1 MATFNDLLEINN
13 IYKSTDKSTDKSI
26 DKSIKQNDENTNILF
41 TFDNTLSEED
51 KLKKQSHIK
60 FDCKNEYIDLT
71 YIDLTYLDSNK
82 QHSITK
88 PVGNYILKPH
98 QTTSLY
104 YMLQLEKQFY
114 NTKTISFNP
123 DLPQDIKIAKDIPP
137 NINIDIETI
146 TNHYTNVGIL
156 CDKVGAGK
164 SYSIMG
170 LLSESKDLDSQYL
183 QIRNNNY
190 GSHDITVK
198 KINKLNTNILLVPH
212 SLISQW
218 SKYLEKSGL
227 KYHVIGKTKDIY
239 DLGDDSC
246 KFKTASD
253 SKKSTKESKSKSKVD
268 DAKETKTSKSAKKP
282 KTKATLATVSTEAS
296 LDTESTTKTKK
307 KITLKKKGKVE
318 VVAEV
323 VADTESIPDNE
334 SLADIEAIEDD
345 IMSMSMSIP
354 EEKPFNLKEL
364 DTEILQIKIQQDILN
379 QQSSLLCT
387 KRNTIL
393 ANYRN
398 AGHYYN
404 YQNCYNSPEYKQNDA
419 ELTDIS
425 NQIRALNKKIS
436 IINETIHKNKVLNG
450 KCSAIELNIMNN
462 YAFSHYKTDYFINE
476 TLKDF
481 LKYFGHIN
489 KTYVESLDVILVSDT
504 QYNHMA
510 LFFTRD
516 DYTINRIIVDECN
529 SIKGSNLTS
538 INSIFK
544 WFITSSISS
553 IITCNGWVN
562 KTITS
567 PEGYISNIKE
577 KTIMST
583 GFIFNNITEINKNI
597 KENFKIFLINNP
609 EYIEQSTQ
617 LPEMLTY
624 IIICKNNVNIQVLA
638 GIVSHDIMNMLFAGD
653 IDGIVSKLDV
663 VVGDETNIIAMVTQK
678 YKDELNC
685 KEYELKTSLANP
697 KYKADAETIGVI
709 NRRHAIADL
718 KHKIACIEERVKTVE
733 SCPICFDDF
742 NNPCITPCCNNKF
755 CFDCMT
761 MSLNNKNSC
770 PSCRTELSVAKLML
784 ISNKKK
790 ETELDVDSKT
800 KKNKTIEADPSTMTY
815 PQRIELLKTK
825 SIDFTKYENMDKIFE
840 LNSKNDVK
848 KYLIFTEYESTLNTK
863 ITSML
868 DKWEL
873 TYGRI
878 KGTTATITKQIENY
892 KKGNTN
898 VLLINSK
905 FFGSG
910 MNLENTSD
918 IIIIHKMHGDIE
930 MQAIGRAHRF
940 GRVGN
945 LRVWKLYYEN
955 EK

>member
-1 MATFNDLLEINN
+1 MATFNDLFEIN
-13 IYKSTDKSTDKSI
+13 KVETDISRNTDI
-26 DKSIKQNDENTNILF
+26 NIKQNDDKTNVLF
-41 TFDNTLSEED
+41 TIDNTLSEED
-51 KLKKQSHIK
+51 KLVKQLNVKIQGSYH
-60 FDCKNEYIDLT
+60 NEFT
-71 YIDLTYLDSNK
+71 DLTYLDSNK
-82 QHSITK
+82 QYSVRN
-88 PVGNYILKPH
+88 PVGEYILKPH

-104 YMLQLEKQFY
+104 YMTQLEKQFY
-114 NTKTISFNP
+114 NTKTINSNP
-123 DLPQDIKIAKDIPP
+123 AIKKDIKTAEDIPKDI

-146 TNHYTNVGIL
+146 SNHYTNVGIL

-170 LLSESKDLDSQYL
+170 LLSESKNLDSQYL

-190 GSHDITVK
+190 GSHNITVK
-198 KINKLNTNILLVPH
+198 KMNKLNTNILLVPH

-268 DAKETKTSKSAKKP
+268 DSKETKTSKSAKKP
-282 KTKATLATVSTEAS
+282 KTKATLATVSTVAS
-296 LDTESTTKTKK
+296 LDTESTTKNKK
-307 KITLKKKGKVE
+307 KITLKKKGK
-318 VVAEV
+318 AEV
-323 VADTESIPDNE
+323 VADTESIPDTE
-334 SLADIEAIEDD
+334 SVEADIETVEDD
-345 IMSMSMSIP
+345 IMSVSIP
-354 EEKPFNLKEL
+354 KEKPFNLNEL
-364 DTEILQIKIQQDILN
+364 ENEILQIKIQQGILT

-398 AGHYYN
+398 AGHYYD
-404 YQNCYNSPEYKQNDA
+404 YQNCYNSPEYKKNDA

-425 NQIRALNKKIS
+425 NQIRALSDKI
-436 IINETIHKNKVLNG
+436 IIIHDTIHKNKVLNG
-450 KCSAIELNIMNN
+450 KISSTEIQSMHASFLYHSSNPN
-462 YAFSHYKTDYFINE
+462 YIHES
-476 TLKDF
+476 LKEF

-510 LFFTRD
+510 LFFNRD
-516 DYTINRIIVDECN
+516 NYTINRLIVDECN
-529 SIKGSNLTS
+529 SIKGSQLVKIES
-538 INSIFK
+538 VFK

-553 IITCNGWVN
+553 ILTCDGWV
-562 KTITS
+562 KKPITS
-567 PEGYISNIKE
+567 SQGYASYSRE
-577 KTIMST
+577 KSIMST
-583 GFIFNNITEINKNI
+583 GFIFDNIVEIYRNI

-624 IIICKNNVNIQVLA
+624 IIICKNNVSIQVLA

-697 KYKADAETIGVI
+697 KYKADAETVGVI

-718 KHKIACIEERVKTVE
+718 KYKIACIEERVKTVE

-770 PSCRTELSVAKLML
+770 PSCRAELSVAKLML

-790 ETELDVDSKT
+790 ETGVNVVVT
-800 KKNKTIEADPSTMTY
+800 KAIEQDLSTMTY
-815 PQRIELLKTK
+815 PQRIELLNTK

-848 KYLIFTEYESTLNTK
+848 KYLIFTEYESTLNNK
-863 ITSML
+863 ITSIL
-868 DKWEL
+868 DKWGL

-918 IIIIHKMHGDIE
+918 IIIIHKMQGDIE

>member
-1 MATFNDLLEINN
+1 MATFNDLFETNKIETKTYVSPNVSL
-13 IYKSTDKSTDKSI
+13 
-26 DKSIKQNDENTNILF
+26 KQNETQLDILF
-41 TFDNTLSEED
+41 TIDNTLSDED
-51 KLKKQSHIK
+51 KLEKQLHVKIVGYH
-60 FDCKNEYIDLT
+60 NEFT
-71 YIDLTYLDSNK
+71 DLTYLDSRK
-82 QHSITK
+82 QHSIAK
-88 PVGNYILKPH
+88 PVGEYILKPH

-104 YMLQLEKQFY
+104 YMMQLEKQFY
-114 NTKTISFNP
+114 NTKTIDKRFDKTIN
-123 DLPQDIKIAKDIPP
+123 DREE
-137 NINIDIETI
+137 NIS
-146 TNHYTNVGIL
+146 NHYTNVGIL

-170 LLSESKDLDSQYL
+170 LLSESKDLDSKYL
-183 QIRNNNY
+183 QIRNSNY
-190 GSHDITVK
+190 GSHNITVK
-198 KINKLNTNILLVPH
+198 KMNKLNTNILLVPH
-212 SLISQW
+212 SLIAQW

-227 KYHVIGKTKDIY
+227 KYKVIQKAKDIY

-246 KFKTASD
+246 KFKTVIEKA
-253 SKKSTKESKSKSKVD
+253 KSAKESKSKAKSKD
-268 DAKETKTSKSAKKP
+268 KEEKGTKAVKKP
-282 KTKATLATVSTEAS
+282 KTKATLATVSPVET
-296 LDTESTTKTKK
+296 DSTNKPKK
-307 KITLKKKGKVE
+307 KITLRKKGKAE
-318 VVAEV
+318 VVAEA
-323 VADTESIPDNE
+323 VAEDDTESVEAE
-334 SLADIEAIEDD
+334 SLADEDD
-345 IMSMSMSIP
+345 TVSIP
-354 EEKPFNLKEL
+354 EEKPFNLKEAEA
-364 DTEILQIKIQQDILN
+364 EILRIKTVDMQPLHLQRNVLYNKRQHLINNFNGNFALN
-379 QQSSLLCT
+379 QVSYQSLYNNPEYT
-387 KRNTIL
+387 KTEADLNDL
-393 ANYRN
+393 AN
-398 AGHYYN
+398 
-404 YQNCYNSPEYKQNDA
+404 QTKLLND
-419 ELTDIS
+419 
-425 NQIRALNKKIS
+425 KIS
-436 IINETIHKNKVLNG
+436 LINETIHKNKVLNG
-450 KCSAIELNIMNN
+450 KLSANEITSMNF
-462 YAFSHYKTDYFINE
+462 AFLHHESTHNSYLTE
-476 TLKDF
+476 THKDF

-516 DYTINRIIVDECN
+516 NYTVNRIIVDECN
-529 SIKGSNLTS
+529 SIKGSQLAKIES
-538 INSIFK
+538 VFK

-553 IITCNGWVN
+553 IMTCDGWL
-562 KTITS
+562 KKEITS
-567 PEGYISNIKE
+567 PQGYSSYTRE
-577 KTIMST
+577 KSIMST
-583 GFIFNNITEINKNI
+583 GFIFDNISEIYRNI

-624 IIICKNNVNIQVLA
+624 IIICKNNVSIQVLA

-742 NNPCITPCCNNKF
+742 TNPCITPCCNNKF

-770 PSCRTELSVAKLML
+770 PSCRAELSVAKLML
-784 ISNKKK
+784 LSNKKK
-790 ETELDVDSKT
+790 EAEIVVDSKT
-800 KKNKTIEADPSTMTY
+800 TKAKAIEQDPSTMSY
-815 PQRIELLKTK
+815 PQHIELLKTK

-848 KYLIFTEYESTLNTK
+848 KYLIFTEYESTLNIK

-918 IIIIHKMHGDIE
+918 IIIIHKMQGDIE

-940 GRVGN
+940 GRIGN

>member
-183 QIRNNNY
+183 QIRNSNY
-190 GSHDITVK
+190 GSHNITVK
-198 KINKLNTNILLVPH
+198 KTNKLNTNILLVPH
-212 SLISQW
+212 SLIAQW

-227 KYHVIGKTKDIY
+227 KYKVIQKAKDIY
-239 DLGDDSC
+239 DLGNDEC
-246 KFKTASD
+246 KFKTVIEKA
-253 SKKSTKESKSKSKVD
+253 KSAKESKSKAKSN
-268 DAKETKTSKSAKKP
+268 AKEEKGTKETKKP
-282 KTKATLATVSTEAS
+282 KTKATLENVAS
-296 LDTESTTKTKK
+296 LDTDSTTKPKK
-307 KITLKKKGKVE
+307 KITIRKKGKVE
-318 VVAEV
+318 V
-323 VADTESIPDNE
+323 ESIPDTE
-334 SLADIEAIEDD
+334 SVEADVESVEDD
-345 IMSMSMSIP
+345 TMSVS
-354 EEKPFNLKEL
+354 EEKPFNLKEAEA
-364 DTEILQIKIQQDILN
+364 EILRIKTVDMLPLN
-379 QQSSLLCT
+379 QQRNLLCS
-387 KRNTIL
+387 KRQHLINNFNGNVT
-393 ANYRN
+393 
-398 AGHYYN
+398 HHQVS
-404 YQNCYNSPEYKQNDA
+404 YQSLYTNPEYKKTEADLNEVANQTKLLND
-419 ELTDIS
+419 
-425 NQIRALNKKIS
+425 KIS

-450 KCSAIELNIMNN
+450 KLSSNEITSMNF
-462 YAFSHYKTDYFINE
+462 AFLHHESTHSSYLTE
-476 TLKDF
+476 THKDF
-481 LKYFGHIN
+481 LQYFGHIN
-489 KTYVESLDVILVSDT
+489 KTYIESLDVILVSDT

-516 DYTINRIIVDECN
+516 NYTVNRIIVDECN
-529 SIKGSNLTS
+529 SIKGSQLAKIES
-538 INSIFK
+538 VFK
-544 WFITSSISS
+544 WFITSSINS
-553 IITCNGWVN
+553 IITCDGWL
-562 KTITS
+562 KKEITS
-567 PEGYISNIKE
+567 PQGYASHIRE
-577 KTIMST
+577 KSIMST
-583 GFIFNNITEINKNI
+583 GFIFDNITEIYRNI

-624 IIICKNNVNIQVLA
+624 IIICKNNVSIQVLA

-770 PSCRTELSVAKLML
+770 PGCRAELSIAKLMV

-790 ETELDVDSKT
+790 ETGLDVDSKT
-800 KKNKTIEADPSTMTY
+800 KKTKAIEQDPSTMTY

-840 LNSKNDVK
+840 LNSKNEVK
-848 KYLIFTEYESTLNTK
+848 KYLIFTEYESTLNIK

-868 DKWEL
+868 DKWGL

-918 IIIIHKMHGDIE
+918 IIIIHKMQGDIE

>member
-1 MATFNDLLEINN
+1 MNFAFL
-13 IYKSTDKSTDKSI
+13 
-26 DKSIKQNDENTNILF
+26 
-41 TFDNTLSEED
+41 
-51 KLKKQSHIK
+51 H
-60 FDCKNEYIDLT
+60 
-71 YIDLTYLDSNK
+71 
-82 QHSITK
+82 H
-88 PVGNYILKPH
+88 
-98 QTTSLY
+98 
-104 YMLQLEKQFY
+104 
-114 NTKTISFNP
+114 
-123 DLPQDIKIAKDIPP
+123 
-137 NINIDIETI
+137 
-146 TNHYTNVGIL
+146 
-156 CDKVGAGK
+156 
-164 SYSIMG
+164 
-170 LLSESKDLDSQYL
+170 
-183 QIRNNNY
+183 
-190 GSHDITVK
+190 
-198 KINKLNTNILLVPH
+198 
-212 SLISQW
+212 
-218 SKYLEKSGL
+218 
-227 KYHVIGKTKDIY
+227 
-239 DLGDDSC
+239 
-246 KFKTASD
+246 
-253 SKKSTKESKSKSKVD
+253 
-268 DAKETKTSKSAKKP
+268 
-282 KTKATLATVSTEAS
+282 
-296 LDTESTTKTKK
+296 ESTHNSY
-307 KITLKKKGKVE
+307 L
-318 VVAEV
+318 
-323 VADTESIPDNE
+323 TE
-334 SLADIEAIEDD
+334 
-345 IMSMSMSIP
+345 
-354 EEKPFNLKEL
+354 
-364 DTEILQIKIQQDILN
+364 T
-379 QQSSLLCT
+379 
-387 KRNTIL
+387 
-393 ANYRN
+393 
-398 AGHYYN
+398 H
-404 YQNCYNSPEYKQNDA
+404 
-419 ELTDIS
+419 
-425 NQIRALNKKIS
+425 
-436 IINETIHKNKVLNG
+436 
-450 KCSAIELNIMNN
+450 
-462 YAFSHYKTDYFINE
+462 
-476 TLKDF
+476 KDF

-489 KTYVESLDVILVSDT
+489 KTYVESLDVILISDT

-516 DYTINRIIVDECN
+516 NYTVNRIIVDECN
-529 SIKGSNLTS
+529 SIKGSQLAKIES
-538 INSIFK
+538 VFK

-553 IITCNGWVN
+553 IMTCDGWL
-562 KTITS
+562 KKEITS
-567 PEGYISNIKE
+567 PQGYSSYTRE
-577 KTIMST
+577 KSIMST
-583 GFIFNNITEINKNI
+583 GFIFDNISEIYRNI

-624 IIICKNNVNIQVLA
+624 IIICKNNVSIQVLA

-742 NNPCITPCCNNKF
+742 TNPCITPCCNNKF

-770 PSCRTELSVAKLML
+770 PSCRAELSVAKLML
-784 ISNKKK
+784 LSNKKK
-790 ETELDVDSKT
+790 EIGVNVVVT
-800 KKNKTIEADPSTMTY
+800 KEIEVDPSTMTY

-825 SIDFTKYENMDKIFE
+825 SIDLTKYENMDKIFE
-840 LNSKNDVK
+840 LNSKNEVK
-848 KYLIFTEYESTLNTK
+848 KYLIFTEYESTLNIK

-868 DKWEL
+868 DKWGL

-940 GRVGN
+940 GRLGN

>member
-1 MATFNDLLEINN
+1 MATFNDLFEINN
-13 IYKSTDKSTDKSI
+13 RDISTDISTNTDKYTNNSI
-26 DKSIKQNDENTNILF
+26 NQNDETKNILF
-41 TFDNTLSEED
+41 TIDNTLSEED
-51 KLKKQSHIK
+51 KLEKQLHVKIVGYH
-60 FDCKNEYIDLT
+60 NEF
-71 YIDLTYLDSNK
+71 IDLTYLDSSK
-82 QHSITK
+82 QYSITK
-88 PVGNYILKPH
+88 PVGEYILKPH

-104 YMLQLEKQFY
+104 YMTQLEKQFY
-114 NTKTISFNP
+114 NTKTVDKRFDKTINDREENIS
-123 DLPQDIKIAKDIPP
+123 
-137 NINIDIETI
+137 
-146 TNHYTNVGIL
+146 NHYTNVGIL

-183 QIRNNNY
+183 QIRNSNY
-190 GSHDITVK
+190 GSHNITVK
-198 KINKLNTNILLVPH
+198 KTNKLNTNILLVPH
-212 SLISQW
+212 SLIAQW

-227 KYHVIGKTKDIY
+227 KYKVIQKAKDIY
-239 DLGDDSC
+239 DLGNDEC
-246 KFKTASD
+246 KFKTVIEKA
-253 SKKSTKESKSKSKVD
+253 KSAKESKSKAKSN
-268 DAKETKTSKSAKKP
+268 AKEEKGTKETKKP
-282 KTKATLATVSTEAS
+282 KTKATLENVAS
-296 LDTESTTKTKK
+296 LDTDSTTKPKK
-307 KITLKKKGKVE
+307 KITIRKKGKVE
-318 VVAEV
+318 V
-323 VADTESIPDNE
+323 ESIPDTE
-334 SLADIEAIEDD
+334 SVEADVESVEDD
-345 IMSMSMSIP
+345 TMSVS
-354 EEKPFNLKEL
+354 EEKPFNLKEAEA
-364 DTEILQIKIQQDILN
+364 EILRIKTVDMLPLN
-379 QQSSLLCT
+379 QQRNLLCS
-387 KRNTIL
+387 KRQHLINNFNGNVT
-393 ANYRN
+393 
-398 AGHYYN
+398 HHQVS
-404 YQNCYNSPEYKQNDA
+404 YQSLYTNPEYKKTEADLNEVANQTKLLND
-419 ELTDIS
+419 
-425 NQIRALNKKIS
+425 KIS

-450 KCSAIELNIMNN
+450 KLSSNEITSMNF
-462 YAFSHYKTDYFINE
+462 AFLHHESTHSSYLTE
-476 TLKDF
+476 THKDF
-481 LKYFGHIN
+481 LQYFGHIN
-489 KTYVESLDVILVSDT
+489 KTYIESLDVILVSDT

-516 DYTINRIIVDECN
+516 NYTVNRIIVDECN
-529 SIKGSNLTS
+529 SIKGSQLAKIES
-538 INSIFK
+538 VFK
-544 WFITSSISS
+544 WFITSSINS
-553 IITCNGWVN
+553 IITCDGWL
-562 KTITS
+562 KKEITS
-567 PEGYISNIKE
+567 PQGYASHIRE
-577 KTIMST
+577 KSIMST
-583 GFIFNNITEINKNI
+583 GFIFDNITEIYRNI

-624 IIICKNNVNIQVLA
+624 IIICKNNVSIQVLA

-653 IDGIVSKLDV
+653 INGIVSKLDV

-742 NNPCITPCCNNKF
+742 SNPCITPCCNNKF

-800 KKNKTIEADPSTMTY
+800 KTNKTIETDPSTMTY

-840 LNSKNDVK
+840 LNSKNEVK
-848 KYLIFTEYESTLNTK
+848 KYLIFTEYESTLNMK

-868 DKWEL
+868 DKWGL

-918 IIIIHKMHGDIE
+918 IIIIHKMQGDIE

>member
-1 MATFNDLLEINN
+1 MATFNDLFETNKTDI
-13 IYKSTDKSTDKSI
+13 STDISI
-26 DKSIKQNDENTNILF
+26 NSSANITSENKTQNETQLDILF
-41 TFDNTLSEED
+41 KINNTLSEED
-51 KLKKQSHIK
+51 KLAKQLHIN
-60 FDCKNEYIDLT
+60 FQGSYHNEFT
-71 YIDLTYLDSNK
+71 DLTYLDSRK
-82 QHSITK
+82 QHSIAK
-88 PVGNYILKPH
+88 PVGEYILKPH

-104 YMLQLEKQFY
+104 YMMQLEKQFY
-114 NTKTISFNP
+114 NTKTINKRN
-123 DLPQDIKIAKDIPP
+123 DHNVK
-137 NINIDIETI
+137 TI

-170 LLSESKDLDSQYL
+170 LLSESKELDYKPL
-183 QIRNNNY
+183 QIRYSNY
-190 GSHDITVK
+190 GSHNITVNK
-198 KINKLNTNILLVPH
+198 MNKLNTNILLVPH
-212 SLISQW
+212 SLINQW

-227 KYHVIGKTKDIY
+227 KYHVVQKAKDIY

-246 KFKTASD
+246 KFKTVFYD
-253 SKKSTKESKSKSKVD
+253 KKATKESKSKSKD
-268 DAKETKTSKSAKKP
+268 DAKETKTSKSVKKP
-282 KTKATLATVSTEAS
+282 KTKATLETVPS
-296 LDTESTTKTKK
+296 LDTDSTTKPKK
-307 KITLKKKGKVE
+307 KITLRKKGKVE
-318 VVAEV
+318 AVAKD
-323 VADTESIPDNE
+323 DTESIPDTE
-334 SLADIEAIEDD
+334 SVEAEVESVEDD
-345 IMSMSMSIP
+345 TMSVS
-354 EEKPFNLKEL
+354 EEKPFNLKEAEA
-364 DTEILQIKIQQDILN
+364 EISTIKSNIHSLEQQRTIIFNKRQILINNFNGTRYHQDY
-379 QQSSLLCT
+379 QSLYS
-387 KRNTIL
+387 N
-393 ANYRN
+393 
-398 AGHYYN
+398 
-404 YQNCYNSPEYKQNDA
+404 PEYKQIQVDIDECNDKIK
-419 ELTDIS
+419 L
-425 NQIRALNKKIS
+425 LNDKIS

-450 KCSAIELNIMNN
+450 KISAGELNIMNN
-462 YAFSHYKTDYFINE
+462 AFSHHKSTYDSFLNE

-529 SIKGSNLTS
+529 SIKGSQLAK

-544 WFITSSISS
+544 WFITSSITS
-553 IITCNGWVN
+553 IMTCDGWI
-562 KTITS
+562 KKPITS
-567 PEGYISNIKE
+567 QQGYASYTRE
-577 KTIMST
+577 KSIMST
-583 GFIFNNITEINKNI
+583 GFIFDNIIEIYRNMA
-597 KENFKIFLINNP
+597 ENFKIFLINNP
-609 EYIEQSTQ
+609 EYVEQSTQ

-624 IIICKNNVNIQVLA
+624 IIICKNNVNIQVLS

-709 NRRHAIADL
+709 NRRHAIEDL
-718 KHKIACIEERVKTVE
+718 KNKIACIEERVKTVE

-770 PSCRTELSVAKLML
+770 PSCRAELSVAKLMV

-790 ETELDVDSKT
+790 ETVVNVVAT
-800 KKNKTIEADPSTMTY
+800 KTIEQDTSTMSY

-825 SIDFTKYENMDKIFE
+825 SIDLTKYENMDKIFE
-840 LNSKNDVK
+840 LNSKNEVK

-878 KGTTATITKQIENY
+878 KGTTSTITKQIENY

-940 GRVGN
+940 GRLGN

>member
-1 MATFNDLLEINN
+1 M
-13 IYKSTDKSTDKSI
+13 S
-26 DKSIKQNDENTNILF
+26 
-41 TFDNTLSEED
+41 
-51 KLKKQSHIK
+51 
-60 FDCKNEYIDLT
+60 
-71 YIDLTYLDSNK
+71 
-82 QHSITK
+82 
-88 PVGNYILKPH
+88 
-98 QTTSLY
+98 
-104 YMLQLEKQFY
+104 
-114 NTKTISFNP
+114 
-123 DLPQDIKIAKDIPP
+123 
-137 NINIDIETI
+137 
-146 TNHYTNVGIL
+146 
-156 CDKVGAGK
+156 
-164 SYSIMG
+164 
-170 LLSESKDLDSQYL
+170 
-183 QIRNNNY
+183 
-190 GSHDITVK
+190 
-198 KINKLNTNILLVPH
+198 
-212 SLISQW
+212 
-218 SKYLEKSGL
+218 
-227 KYHVIGKTKDIY
+227 
-239 DLGDDSC
+239 
-246 KFKTASD
+246 
-253 SKKSTKESKSKSKVD
+253 
-268 DAKETKTSKSAKKP
+268 
-282 KTKATLATVSTEAS
+282 VS
-296 LDTESTTKTKK
+296 
-307 KITLKKKGKVE
+307 
-318 VVAEV
+318 
-323 VADTESIPDNE
+323 
-334 SLADIEAIEDD
+334 
-345 IMSMSMSIP
+345 
-354 EEKPFNLKEL
+354 EEKPFNLKEAEA
-364 DTEILQIKIQQDILN
+364 EISTIKSNIHPLEQQRTIIFNKRQILINNFNGTRYHQDY
-379 QQSSLLCT
+379 QSLYS
-387 KRNTIL
+387 N
-393 ANYRN
+393 
-398 AGHYYN
+398 
-404 YQNCYNSPEYKQNDA
+404 PEYKQN
-419 ELTDIS
+419 
-425 NQIRALNKKIS
+425 QIEIDECNDKIKLLNEKIS

-450 KCSAIELNIMNN
+450 KISAGELNIMNN
-462 YAFSHYKTDYFINE
+462 AFTHHKTIYDSFLNE

-529 SIKGSNLTS
+529 SIKGSQLAK

-544 WFITSSISS
+544 WFITSSITS
-553 IITCNGWVN
+553 IMTCDGWI
-562 KTITS
+562 KKPITS
-567 PEGYISNIKE
+567 QQGYASYTRE
-577 KTIMST
+577 KSIMST
-583 GFIFNNITEINKNI
+583 GFIFDNIIEIYRNMT
-597 KENFKIFLINNP
+597 ENFKIFLINNP
-609 EYIEQSTQ
+609 EYVEQSTQ

-718 KHKIACIEERVKTVE
+718 KNKIACIEERVKTVE

-742 NNPCITPCCNNKF
+742 TNPCITPCCNNKF

-770 PSCRTELSVAKLML
+770 PSCRAELSVAKLMV

-790 ETELDVDSKT
+790 ETVVNVVAT
-800 KKNKTIEADPSTMTY
+800 KKIEQDTSTMSY

-840 LNSKNDVK
+840 LNSKNEVK

>member
-1 MATFNDLLEINN
+1 MATFNDLFEIN
-13 IYKSTDKSTDKSI
+13 KVETDISRNTDI
-26 DKSIKQNDENTNILF
+26 NIKQNEEQSNDKTNVLF
-41 TFDNTLSEED
+41 TIDNTLSDED
-51 KLKKQSHIK
+51 KLVKQLNVK
-60 FDCKNEYIDLT
+60 FQGSYHNEYT
-71 YIDLTYLDSNK
+71 DLTYLDSNK
-82 QHSITK
+82 QYSVRHS
-88 PVGNYILKPH
+88 VGEYILKPH

-104 YMLQLEKQFY
+104 YMSQLEKQFY
-114 NTKTISFNP
+114 NTKTINFNP
-123 DLPQDIKIAKDIPP
+123 AIKKDIKTDKDIPS
-137 NINIDIETI
+137 NVDIDIETI

-170 LLSESKDLDSQYL
+170 LLSESKDLDLQYL
-183 QIRNNNY
+183 QIRNSNY

-198 KINKLNTNILLVPH
+198 KMNKLNTNILLVPH
-212 SLISQW
+212 SLIAQW

-253 SKKSTKESKSKSKVD
+253 SKKSSKESKSKSKVD
-268 DAKETKTSKSAKKP
+268 DVKETKTSKSAKKP
-282 KTKATLATVSTEAS
+282 KTKATLATVSTVDS

-307 KITLKKKGKVE
+307 KITLKKKGKDE
-318 VVAEV
+318 VVAKV
-323 VADTESIPDNE
+323 VADSESIPDTE

-345 IMSMSMSIP
+345 IMSVSIS

-364 DTEILQIKIQQDILN
+364 ENEILQFKIQQDVLT

-419 ELTDIS
+419 DITDIS
-425 NQIRALNKKIS
+425 NQIRALNDKIVV
-436 IINETIHKNKVLNG
+436 IHDTIHKNKVLNG
-450 KCSAIELNIMNN
+450 KISSMEIQTMHASFLYHNSNPN
-462 YAFSHYKTDYFINE
+462 YIHES
-476 TLKDF
+476 LRDF

-489 KTYVESLDVILVSDT
+489 KTYIESLDVILVSDM

-510 LFFTRD
+510 LFFNRD
-516 DYTINRIIVDECN
+516 NYTINRLIVDECN
-529 SIKGSNLTS
+529 SIKGSQLVKIES
-538 INSIFK
+538 VFK

-553 IITCNGWVN
+553 IMTCDGWV
-562 KTITS
+562 KKPITS
-567 PEGYISNIKE
+567 SQGYASYSRE
-577 KTIMST
+577 KSIMST
-583 GFIFNNITEINKNI
+583 GFIFDNITEIYRNI

-609 EYIEQSTQ
+609 EYIEQSTK

-624 IIICKNNVNIQVLA
+624 IIICKNNVSIQVLT

-697 KYKADAETIGVI
+697 KYKADAETVGVI

-742 NNPCITPCCNNKF
+742 NNPSITPCCNNKF
-755 CFDCMT
+755 CFDCIAMA
-761 MSLNNKNSC
+761 LNSKSQC
-770 PSCRTELSVAKLML
+770 PFCKAELTIQKIIV
-784 ISNKKK
+784 ISNKTKA
-790 ETELDVDSKT
+790 DMSKAIVAE
-800 KKNKTIEADPSTMTY
+800 KNKKKALLTLSDNYEDKL
-815 PQRIELLKTK
+815 ELVKT
-825 SIDFTKYENMDKIFE
+825 SANSFTKYENMDKIFE
-840 LNSKNDVK
+840 LNHGNAIK
-848 KYLIFTEYESTLNTK
+848 KYLIFTEYESTLNDK
-863 ITSML
+863 ITNIL
-868 DKWEL
+868 TKWNL
-873 TYGRI
+873 KYSRI
-878 KGTTATITKQIENY
+878 KGSGIMISNTVEQY
-892 KKGNTN
+892 KTGDVNT
-898 VLLINSK
+898 LLINSK
-905 FFGSG
+905 YFGSG
-910 MNLENTSD
+910 MNLENTTD
-918 IIIIHKMHGDIE
+918 IIIIHKMQSDVE
-930 MQAIGRAHRF
+930 MQVIGRAQRF

-945 LRVWKLYYEN
+945 LRVWKLYYQNEVEN
-955 EK
+955 

>member
-1 MATFNDLLEINN
+1 MATFNDLFEINN
-13 IYKSTDKSTDKSI
+13 TDIFTNTDINTDISI
-26 DKSIKQNDENTNILF
+26 NTDNSIKQNDETINILF
-41 TFDNTLSEED
+41 TIDNTLSEDD
-51 KLKKQSHIK
+51 KLEKQLHVKIVGYH
-60 FDCKNEYIDLT
+60 NEF
-71 YIDLTYLDSNK
+71 IDLTYLDSSK
-82 QHSITK
+82 QYSITK
-88 PVGNYILKPH
+88 PVGEYILKPH

-104 YMLQLEKQFY
+104 YMTQLEKQFY
-114 NTKTISFNP
+114 NTKTVDKRFDKTINDREENIS
-123 DLPQDIKIAKDIPP
+123 
-137 NINIDIETI
+137 
-146 TNHYTNVGIL
+146 NHYTNVGIL

-183 QIRNNNY
+183 QIRNSNY
-190 GSHDITVK
+190 GSHNITVK
-198 KINKLNTNILLVPH
+198 KTNKLNTNILLVPH
-212 SLISQW
+212 SLIAQW

-227 KYHVIGKTKDIY
+227 KYKVIQKAKDIY
-239 DLGDDSC
+239 DLGNDEC
-246 KFKTASD
+246 KFKTVIEKA
-253 SKKSTKESKSKSKVD
+253 KSAKESKSK
-268 DAKETKTSKSAKKP
+268 AKSKSKEEKGTKEIKKP
-282 KTKATLATVSTEAS
+282 KTKATLETVSS
-296 LDTESTTKTKK
+296 LDTDSTTKPKK
-307 KITLKKKGKVE
+307 KITLRKKGKVE
-318 VVAEV
+318 V
-323 VADTESIPDNE
+323 ESIPDTE
-334 SLADIEAIEDD
+334 SVEDDVESVEDD
-345 IMSMSMSIP
+345 IMSMSTP
-354 EEKPFNLKEL
+354 EEKPFNLKEAEA
-364 DTEILQIKIQQDILN
+364 EILRIKTVDMLPLN
-379 QQSSLLCT
+379 QQRNLLCS
-387 KRNTIL
+387 KRQHLINNFNGNVT
-393 ANYRN
+393 
-398 AGHYYN
+398 HHQVS
-404 YQNCYNSPEYKQNDA
+404 YQSLYTNPEYKKTEADLNEVANQTKLLND
-419 ELTDIS
+419 
-425 NQIRALNKKIS
+425 KIS

-450 KCSAIELNIMNN
+450 KLSSNEITSMNF
-462 YAFSHYKTDYFINE
+462 AFLHHESTHSSYLTE
-476 TLKDF
+476 THKDF
-481 LKYFGHIN
+481 LQYFGHIN
-489 KTYVESLDVILVSDT
+489 KTYIESLDVILVSDT

-516 DYTINRIIVDECN
+516 NYTVNRIIVDECN
-529 SIKGSNLTS
+529 SIKGSQLAKIES
-538 INSIFK
+538 VFK
-544 WFITSSISS
+544 WFITSSINS
-553 IITCNGWVN
+553 IITCDGWL
-562 KTITS
+562 KKEITS
-567 PEGYISNIKE
+567 PQGYASHIRE
-577 KTIMST
+577 KSIMST
-583 GFIFNNITEINKNI
+583 GFIFDNITEIYRNI

-624 IIICKNNVNIQVLA
+624 IIICKNNVSIQVLA

-761 MSLNNKNSC
+761 MALNNKNSC
-770 PSCRTELSVAKLML
+770 PSCRTELSVAKLMV

-790 ETELDVDSKT
+790 ETDVINKAT
-800 KKNKTIEADPSTMTY
+800 KTIKADPSTMTY

-840 LNSKNDVK
+840 LNSKNEVK
-848 KYLIFTEYESTLNTK
+848 KYLIFTEYESTLNMK

-868 DKWEL
+868 DKWGL

-918 IIIIHKMHGDIE
+918 IIIIHKMQGDIE

>member
-13 IYKSTDKSTDKSI
+13 TDISTNISTNI
-26 DKSIKQNDENTNILF
+26 DKCTNNSIKQNVEQDKITYENTNILF
-41 TFDNTLSEED
+41 TIDNTLSEED
-51 KLKKQSHIK
+51 KLEKQLHINIQGSYH
-60 FDCKNEYIDLT
+60 NEFT
-71 YIDLTYLDSNK
+71 DLTYLDSSK
-82 QHSITK
+82 QYSITK
-88 PVGNYILKPH
+88 PVGEYILKPH

-104 YMLQLEKQFY
+104 YMMQLEKQFY
-114 NTKTISFNP
+114 NTKTVDTRFDKTINDREDNIS
-123 DLPQDIKIAKDIPP
+123 
-137 NINIDIETI
+137 
-146 TNHYTNVGIL
+146 NHYTNVGIL

-170 LLSESKDLDSQYL
+170 LLSESKDLESKYL
-183 QIRNNNY
+183 QIRNSNY
-190 GSHDITVK
+190 GSHNITVK
-198 KINKLNTNILLVPH
+198 KMNKLNTNILLVPH
-212 SLISQW
+212 SLIAQW

-227 KYHVIGKTKDIY
+227 KYKVIQKAKDIY

-246 KFKTASD
+246 KFKTVIEKA
-253 SKKSTKESKSKSKVD
+253 KS
-268 DAKETKTSKSAKKP
+268 AKEKKASKAVKKP
-282 KTKATLATVSTEAS
+282 KTKATLETVAS
-296 LDTESTTKTKK
+296 LDTETVTKPKK
-307 KITLKKKGKVE
+307 KITLRKKGKVE
-318 VVAEV
+318 AVAET
-323 VADTESIPDNE
+323 VAEDDTESVEADVE
-334 SLADIEAIEDD
+334 SIEDD
-345 IMSMSMSIP
+345 TVSIP
-354 EEKPFNLKEL
+354 EEKPFNLKEAEA
-364 DTEILQIKIQQDILN
+364 EILRIKTVDMHPLNIQRNVLYNKRQHLINNFNGNFALN
-379 QQSSLLCT
+379 QVSYQSLYNNPAYKKTEADLNEVANQTKLL
-387 KRNTIL
+387 
-393 ANYRN
+393 
-398 AGHYYN
+398 
-404 YQNCYNSPEYKQNDA
+404 ND
-419 ELTDIS
+419 
-425 NQIRALNKKIS
+425 KIS

-450 KCSAIELNIMNN
+450 KLSANEITSMNF
-462 YAFSHYKTDYFINE
+462 AFLHHESTHNSYLTE
-476 TLKDF
+476 TNKDF

-516 DYTINRIIVDECN
+516 NYTVNRIIVDECN
-529 SIKGSNLTS
+529 SIKGSQLVKIES
-538 INSIFK
+538 VFK

-553 IITCNGWVN
+553 IMTCDGWL
-562 KTITS
+562 KKEITS
-567 PEGYISNIKE
+567 PQGYSSYTRE
-577 KTIMST
+577 KSIMST
-583 GFIFNNITEINKNI
+583 GFIFDNISEIYRNI

-609 EYIEQSTQ
+609 EYVEQSTQ

-624 IIICKNNVNIQVLA
+624 IIICKNNVSIQVLA
-638 GIVSHDIMNMLFAGD
+638 GIVSYDIMNMLFAGD

-663 VVGDETNIIAMVTQK
+663 VVGDETNIIAIVTQK

-742 NNPCITPCCNNKF
+742 TNPCITPCCNNKF

-761 MSLNNKNSC
+761 MALNNKNSC
-770 PSCRTELSVAKLML
+770 PSCRAELSVFKLML
-784 ISNKKK
+784 LSNKKK
-790 ETELDVDSKT
+790 EIGLDVDSKT
-800 KKNKTIEADPSTMTY
+800 TKTKAIEQDPMTMSY
-815 PQRIELLKTK
+815 PQHIELLKTK

-918 IIIIHKMHGDIE
+918 IIIIHKMQGDIE

-940 GRVGN
+940 GRVEN